1 MADTRAEA
9 REEILQT
16 VNGHRL
22 GAHRRRLRNVGSRM
36 AKLTGDPR
44 MLSARHI
51 QQAVAI
57 ARRHRLVGDDVL
69 AKAGFRPAA

>member
-22 GAHRRRLRNVGSRM
+22 GAHRARLAKVGARGG
-36 AKLTGDPR
+36 TVRGDAR